1 MTLLLTLLVRLLLT
15 TNIPKRQLTFYQD
28 FCSTPLRQ
36 KVVSAYNQL
45 WDTIEAN
52 TPQLSHEVWT
62 WEYSGGKYAAVPLGA
77 VTSTES
83 NVRQLWSLTFL
94 GVGREKF

>member
-1 MTLLLTLLVRLLLT
+1 ML
-15 TNIPKRQLTFYQD
+15 D
-28 FCSTPLRQ
+28 FCSTDLRT
-36 KVVSAYNQL
+36 KVLSAYNRL

-52 TPQLSHEVWT
+52 TAQLSHEVWT
-62 WEYSGGKYAAVPLGA
+62 WSYSGGKYQAVPLGA

-94 GVGREKF
+94 AVHREKF